1 MSYLIVFVSLLV
13 VTVDASAVAK
23 KDLKTTKHKVSYV
36 IGVHT
41 ARNLERQAID
51 LDVEMFVAGASHVL
65 AKKPVLLADG
75 EMEKILQE
83 FQRTH
88 RQKRDKQ
95 MQVQGNK
102 NKKAGEQFLTKNA
115 KDKGVITLKSGLQYK
130 VLVKGKGPVPK
141 KSDTVVTHYVG
152 TLIDGQEFDSSRRRG
167 SPATFPVGGVI
178 AGWTEAL
185 QLMPV
190 GSKWMLY
197 IPPELAYGARGAGG
211 KIGPEA
217 TLIFEIELLEIK
229 KPATK

>member
-1 MSYLIVFVSLLV
+1 MLLLLALVLSSV
-13 VTVDASAVAK
+13 VAGHASAVTK

-51 LDVEMFVAGASHVL
+51 LDVGMFVAGARHVL
-65 AKKPVLLADG
+65 ANKPILLADS

-83 FQRTH
+83 FQKTH
-88 RQKRDKQ
+88 RQKRDQQ
-95 MQVQGNK
+95 MQVQGEK
-102 NKKAGEQFLTKNA
+102 NKKAGEQFLAKNA
-115 KDKGVITLKSGLQYK
+115 KDKGVVTLKSGLQYK
-130 VLVKGKGPVPK
+130 VLVKGSGPVPK

-197 IPPELAYGARGAGG
+197 IPSELAYGARGAGG
-211 KIGPEA
+211 RIGPHA
-217 TLIFEIELLEIK
+217 TLVFEIELLEIS
-229 KPATK
+229 ATK

>member
-1 MSYLIVFVSLLV
+1 MSYLIVFGSLLV
-13 VTVDASAVAK
+13 VTDLALAVTK
-23 KDLKTTKHKVSYV
+23 KDLKTVKHKVSYT

-51 LDVEMFVAGASHVL
+51 LDTEMFVAGAGHVL
-65 AKKPVLLADG
+65 AKKTVLLTDG

-83 FQRTH
+83 FQKNH

-95 MQVQGNK
+95 MQVQGDK
-102 NKKAGEQFLTKNA
+102 NKKAGEQFLAKNA
-115 KDKGVITLKSGLQYK
+115 KDKGVVTLKSGLQYK
-130 VLVKGKGPVPK
+130 VIVKGTGPVPK

-167 SPATFPVGGVI
+167 NPATFPVGGVI

-211 KIGPEA
+211 KIGPQA

-229 KPATK
+229 KSVTK

>member
-23 KDLKTTKHKVSYV
+23 KDLKTTKHKISYV

-51 LDVEMFVAGASHVL
+51 LDVEMFVAGARHVL
-65 AKKPVLLADG
+65 AKKSVLLADG

-83 FQRTH
+83 FQKTH

-95 MQVQGNK
+95 MQVQGDK
-102 NKKAGEQFLTKNA
+102 NKKAGEQFLAKNA

-211 KIGPEA
+211 KIGPQA